1 MNVTYEVVRGN
12 CWEFIKTLEDNFVD
26 TIITDPMYD
35 DKNINMDELRRI
47 CKGHII
53 MFCDP
58 RHRFFEP
65 DEVAIW
71 KKPESSKNNSKHLS
85 CFFEE
90 ILIER
95 HGNIYNHDLESV
107 NYTGIYYDTL
117 LEARKH
123 PFQKPISLME
133 RLIRIYSN
141 PNDLVFD
148 PFCGSESTLKAAL
161 RQGRRGLG
169 CEVGKYD

>member
-1 MNVTYEVVRGN
+1 MNIVHEN
-12 CWEFIKTLEDNFVD
+12 CWEFIKTLKDKSVD
-26 TIITDPMYD
+26 AIITDPLYW
-35 DKNINMDELRRI
+35 DKNLNMDELRRI

-58 RHRFFEP
+58 RHRFFVP

-71 KKPESSKNNSKHLS
+71 KKPESSKNSSKHLS

-95 HGNIYNHDLESV
+95 HGNVYNHDLESV

-117 LEARKH
+117 LETRWH
-123 PFQKPISLME
+123 PYQKPLSLME
-133 RLIRIYSN
+133 RLVRIYTM

-148 PFCGSESTLKAAL
+148 PFCGSGTTLIAAEKH
-161 RQGRRGLG
+161 GRRTLG
-169 CEVGKYD
+169 CEYD